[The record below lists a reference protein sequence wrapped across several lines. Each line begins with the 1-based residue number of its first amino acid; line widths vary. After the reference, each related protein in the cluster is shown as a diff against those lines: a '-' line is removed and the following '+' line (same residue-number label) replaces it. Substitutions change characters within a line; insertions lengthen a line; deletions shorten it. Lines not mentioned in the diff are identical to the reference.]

1 MNNSEF
7 ELNADVPL
15 QLIHDVAQEEKQ
27 LESHNDQDP

>member
-15 QLIHDVAQEEKQ
+15 QLSHEEAQEEKQ
-27 LESHNDQDP
+27 LEFHNDRNP